1 MTHADNRT
9 RHARWAIALTAVA
22 GAAFI
27 AAACGG
33 TSGADKTKT
42 AVAKGGG
49 TVVATRAAV
58 TPAAGSAT
66 AARTSAA
73 TAAATTAPVATPG
86 TAGSGGSIKVGD
98 TSLGK
103 VLTDDKGFTLYTF
116 KNDVVDSGKSVCN
129 GACAT
134 LWPPARATSAPTGV
148 TGASGVFAL
157 ITRDDGS
164 NQVAYNGRP
173 LYRYAPDSAAGDTK
187 GDGIGG
193 VWSAAKP

>member
-1 MTHADNRT
+1 MTNADNRT
-9 RHARWAIALTAVA
+9 RQARWAIALAAVA

-33 TSGADKTKT
+33 TSGADKTRT
-42 AVAKGGG
+42 AVAKGGS
-49 TVVATRAAV
+49 TVVATRAAT

-66 AARTSAA
+66 AVRTTAA
-73 TAAATTAPVATPG
+73 TAAATTAPTTG
-86 TAGSGGSIKVGD
+86 TATSGGSIKVGD

-116 KNDVVDSGKSVCN
+116 KNDVVDSGKSACN

-134 LWPPARATSAPTGV
+134 LWPPAKATSTPTGV
-148 TGASGVFAL
+148 TGASGAFTL
-157 ITRDDGS
+157 ITRVDGS
-164 NQVAYNGRP
+164 QQVAYNGMP
-173 LYRYAPDSAAGDTK
+173 LYRYGPDTAPGDTK

-193 VWSAAKP
+193 VWSAARP